1 MWTVDL
7 SSIMGD
13 VTPIGLTLLGIAAAI
28 TGYRIV
34 KSLLRR

>member
-13 VTPIGLTLLGIAAAI
+13 VVPVGLALLGVAAAI

-34 KSLLRR
+34 KSLLRK

>member
-1 MWTVDL
+1 MWEVDV

-13 VTPIGLTLLGIAAAI
+13 IVPVGLALLGVAAAI